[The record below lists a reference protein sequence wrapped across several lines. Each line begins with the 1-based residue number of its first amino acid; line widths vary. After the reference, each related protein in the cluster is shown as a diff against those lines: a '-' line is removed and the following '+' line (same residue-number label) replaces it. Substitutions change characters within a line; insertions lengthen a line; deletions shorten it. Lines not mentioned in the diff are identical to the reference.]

1 MTLLVPTLVVIGL
14 VAVNALYV
22 AAEFGAVSVARSRVK
37 RLADE
42 GNARARILLSIVGDP
57 RRLDSYIAACQVG
70 ITLSSLVLGAY
81 GQATFGV
88 RLASALEPIA
98 GLEPTAR
105 ATLAAIVVVIAL
117 TVLQV
122 VFGELLPKAVA
133 LRFPARTALATV
145 GATRQSAA
153 LFGPL
158 IALLNG
164 SGNLLLRATGI
175 GISAHRHV
183 HAPDELEILIRQSHE
198 GGLLQDDEHGRLVR
212 ALHLAQRAARQLMV
226 PRTELALI
234 DAETPLDEAVS
245 LASRVSQGE
254 LVAYSGGSDNVV
266 GVVRARDLIRLRVA
280 ADRPSSLAALVQ
292 PVGAV
297 HENLAGLQLLTLLRS
312 GGGRAIVF
320 DEFGSLVGLVTLE
333 EVLGQL
339 VGGLESELRPR
350 DQLRPTRLADGRIRL
365 PGRLPLSEAA
375 VWTGSKWEGS
385 ADTVGG
391 HVVDVLG
398 HLPNAGDHLEIGG
411 LEVEVEQVARRAIV
425 SLLVKPPQDAGES
438 HG

>member
-1 MTLLVPTLVVIGL
+1 MTLLVPTLVVLGL

-57 RRLDSYIAACQVG
+57 RHLDSYIAACQVG

-88 RLASALEPIA
+88 RLASTLEPIA
-98 GLEPTAR
+98 GLEPAAR
-105 ATLAAIVVVIAL
+105 ATLAAIVVLIVL
-117 TVLQV
+117 TFLQV

-175 GISAHRHV
+175 GVSAHRHV

-198 GGLLQDDEHGRLVR
+198 GGLLQDDEHVRLVR

-226 PRTELALI
+226 PRTELALV
-234 DAETPLDEAVS
+234 DVETPLDEAVS

-266 GVVRARDLIRLRVA
+266 GVVRARDLIRLRVTA
-280 ADRPSSLAALVQ
+280 ERPSSLAALVQ

-297 HENLAGLQLLTLLRS
+297 HENLAGLQLLALLRS

-350 DQLRPTRLADGRIRL
+350 NQLRPTRLADGRIRL
-365 PGRLPLSEAA
+365 PGRLLLSEAA

-398 HLPNAGDHLEIGG
+398 HLPSPGDHLEVGG
-411 LEVEVEQVARRAIV
+411 LDVEVEQVARRAIV
-425 SLLVKPPQDAGES
+425 SLLVKPRQDVGE
-438 HG
+438 GRG